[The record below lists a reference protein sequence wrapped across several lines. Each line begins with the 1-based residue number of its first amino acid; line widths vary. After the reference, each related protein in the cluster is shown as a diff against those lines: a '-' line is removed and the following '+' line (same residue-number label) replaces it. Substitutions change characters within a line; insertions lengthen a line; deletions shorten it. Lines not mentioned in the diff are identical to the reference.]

1 MDGEF
6 FILIPWLIVPT
17 ILLALFLFS
26 VNILTKIKEPE
37 HKVSAN
43 AGFWAGLIL
52 FVIYIVSQFQN
63 VKKPRFE
70 FSSFPGLDFIPL
82 FLGFLVGFFFLSL
95 VRFLLPTR
103 FVGVTTLLLSAASL
117 IALFNFIFIESL
129 RSTTLYTA
137 LGVALGIQ
145 IHLVLFP
152 SSIRRLWEP
161 IIKKEEEKSPSDKGT
176 NG

>member
-1 MDGEF
+1 MDSEF
-6 FILIPWLIVPT
+6 FFLIPWIIVPI

-52 FVIYIVSQFQN
+52 FVIYIVSQFQY

-70 FSSFPGLDFIPL
+70 FSSIPGLALIPL
-82 FLGFLVGFFFLSL
+82 ILGFLIGFFFLWL
-95 VRFLLPTR
+95 VRLLLPTR
-103 FVGVTTLLLSAASL
+103 FVGGTTLLLSAASL
-117 IALFNFIFIESL
+117 IALFNFIFVESL
-129 RSTTLYTA
+129 RSTMLYMA
-137 LGVALGIQ
+137 LGVALGVQ

-161 IIKKEEEKSPSDKGT
+161 IIKKEEEKSTPNKST
-176 NG
+176 NE